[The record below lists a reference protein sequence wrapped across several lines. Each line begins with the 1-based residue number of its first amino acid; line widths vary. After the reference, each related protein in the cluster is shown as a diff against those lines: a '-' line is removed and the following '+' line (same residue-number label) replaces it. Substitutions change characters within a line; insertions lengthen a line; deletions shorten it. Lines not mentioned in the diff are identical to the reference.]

1 MEQALAAADTA
12 WVLAAFTAVVLMVP
26 GLALFYSGMLGVKSA
41 LNMIMMVF
49 GGFAVTAVLWVL
61 FGPAAVLGD
70 SVGGLGSSA
79 IPSPTSVWARCSR
92 RTRTEG
98 CPPH

>member
-70 SVGGLGSSA
+70 SVGGLGLIGDPFTDIGLGSLLEED
-79 IPSPTSVWARCSR
+79 PD
-92 RTRTEG
+92 G
-98 CPPH
+98 GM